1 MGFLHIIPAQGDPFK
16 HPLEGDSIVIGR
28 SSECDLVLEDRFLSR
43 RHTRLFQLDGDWM
56 VEDMG
61 SRNGTILNG
70 TVVDKPTKVKFGD
83 RLQLSGS
90 SVSIQRTNEPSRI
103 TESQVTDLGQHT
115 ILRSASELMSD
126 TESTKTDEIDDA
138 EALRR
143 VANRLKLLNTVHHAL
158 GHSVDLDELLNCI
171 LTGAF
176 EHLKP
181 EEGVIFLKDSDGEY
195 YLAASHNAPG
205 TKTEY
210 LYSRTLIHEVAEQAK
225 AALVID
231 METDEKFGG
240 AQSIMAS
247 GIRCLVAAPFL
258 DHEGSVGMIALSSR
272 AFVRQF
278 TEEDMALLVSIAS
291 VAALRIRNV
300 ALAKEAAERQRLEE
314 EIQLA
319 RRIQINLLPDHEPKI
334 DGWELFGG
342 NIPSRG
348 CSGDYYLITERNE
361 GKECVFMVADV
372 SGKGIA
378 AALLT
383 ASLEALAA
391 GPIEV
396 GHSPEE
402 ICTTTSR
409 RLHVRTPPAK
419 FATAFLAVL
428 EPATGKLTYTNAGHN
443 HGLII
448 RASGAIEEL
457 RPNGMPLG
465 LMPGATYTSTETSL
479 EPGDLLVLYT
489 DGITEA
495 TNPED
500 EEYDIKR
507 LADLCK
513 GNRTAPLDEISTS
526 LEEDLEQFVQ
536 GVPFADD
543 RTFVLARRETT

>member
-1 MGFLHIIPAQGDPFK
+1 MSILHIIPAQGDPFK

-43 RHTRLFQLDGDWM
+43 RHTRLFRSNSDWL

-70 TVVDKPTKVKFGD
+70 TLVDEPTKVKFGD

-126 TESTKTDEIDDA
+126 SESTKTDEIDDA

-158 GHSVDLDELLNCI
+158 GQSVDLDELLNRI
-171 LTGAF
+171 LAGAF

-181 EEGVIFLKDSDGEY
+181 EEGVIFLKDSEGEY

-205 TKTEY
+205 NKTEY

-300 ALAKEAAERQRLEE
+300 ALVKESAERQRLEE
-314 EIQLA
+314 EMQLA
-319 RRIQINLLPDHEPKI
+319 RRIQINLLPDHEPEI
-334 DGWELFGG
+334 EGWELYGG

-361 GKECVFMVADV
+361 GRECVFMVADV

-396 GHSPEE
+396 GHSPDE
-402 ICTTTSR
+402 ICTSTSR

-457 RPNGMPLG
+457 TPNGMPIG

-479 EPGDLLVLYT
+479 QPGDLMALYT

-495 TNPED
+495 ANPED

-513 GNRTAPLDEISTS
+513 RLRTAPLEEISAS
-526 LEEDLEQFVQ
+526 LEEDLEQFAQ

-543 RTFVLARRETT
+543 RTFVLARRKPD

>member
-1 MGFLHIIPAQGDPFK
+1 MSVLHIIPAQGDPFK

-43 RHTRLFQLDGDWM
+43 RHTRLFKSGSDWL

-70 TVVDKPTKVKFGD
+70 TLVDEPTKVKFGD

-90 SVSIQRTNEPSRI
+90 SVSIQRTSEPSRI

-126 TESTKTDEIDDA
+126 SESTKTDEIDDA

-158 GHSVDLDELLNCI
+158 GQSVDLDELLNRI

-181 EEGVIFLKDSDGEY
+181 EEGVIFLKDSNGEF

-205 TKTEY
+205 TKSEY

-314 EIQLA
+314 EVQLA
-319 RRIQINLLPDHEPKI
+319 RRIQISLLPDQEPEI
-334 DGWELFGG
+334 EGWELHGG

-348 CSGDYYLITERNE
+348 CSGDYYLITERME
-361 GKECVFMVADV
+361 GEECVFMVADV

-396 GHSPEE
+396 GHSTEE
-402 ICTTTSR
+402 ICTSTSR
-409 RLHVRTPPAK
+409 RLHLRTPPAK
-419 FATAFLAVL
+419 YATAFLAVL

-448 RASGAIEEL
+448 RASGKVEEL
-457 RPNGMPLG
+457 TPNGMPIG
-465 LMPGATYTSTETSL
+465 LMPNASYTSTETSL
-479 EPGDLLVLYT
+479 EPGDLLALYT

-495 TNPED
+495 ANPEE
-500 EEYDIKR
+500 EEYDIER

-513 GNRTAPLDEISTS
+513 KMRAAPLEEISAS
-526 LEEDLEQFVQ
+526 LEDDLEQFAQ

-543 RTFVLARRETT
+543 RTFVVARRLPS